1 MCIRRKLAA
10 KVSKS
15 FNEERFF
22 SKKVHVAQIIFNHT
36 DYQCTMKLIPDYLKG
51 LCSLVPLSFLRIR
64 N

>member
-36 DYQCTMKLIPDYLKG
+36 DYQWNMKLIPDVLKEYN
-51 LCSLVPLSFLRIR
+51 SLVPLSFLRKR